1 MRMFRLVSMLLVVVL
16 LLVGILWIGNQ
27 ISGLNPFATKETTR
41 TGPTV
46 IQSVR
51 NLSDLATIEAV
62 EYTTV
67 EKGRDAGIL
76 NFARGDRIFLFAVA
90 KVGAGI
96 DLSQLNDDAITVDQA
111 KKSVRIRL
119 PDPKILYVALDN
131 NATQVYNRDT
141 GIFTRGDLN
150 LEAQARQAAEA
161 LLREQALKSGI
172 LDKATENAK
181 RALTAF
187 LKGLGFDEITILG
200 AHQEEPPKTG

>member
-1 MRMFRLVSMLLVVVL
+1 MRMFRLASMLLVVVL
-16 LLVGILWIGNQ
+16 LLAGVLWFTNQ

-41 TGPTV
+41 AGPTV

-96 DLSQLNDDAITVDQA
+96 DLAQLGEGDVVVDQA
-111 KKSVRIRL
+111 KKSGRL
-119 PDPKILYVALDN
+119 
-131 NATQVYNRDT
+131 R
-141 GIFTRGDLN
+141 
-150 LEAQARQAAEA
+150 
-161 LLREQALKSGI
+161 
-172 LDKATENAK
+172 
-181 RALTAF
+181 
-187 LKGLGFDEITILG
+187 
-200 AHQEEPPKTG
+200 